1 MGEQA
6 FEWRIQKVL
15 ESKGWLCINVA
26 KSTPFDLVA
35 IKNMLPIVIELK
47 GKKTSYPQKQLLK
60 QRKLCKETGNEF
72 VIIRQSKK
80 KGKIIISEGY
90 SQGYLDTGIKNVI
103 QRDLK
108 EWVEK
113 ID

>member
-6 FEWRIQKVL
+6 FEWRIQKIL
-15 ESKGWLCINVA
+15 KSKGYLVLNVA

-47 GKKTSYPQKQLLK
+47 GKKTPYRREQLLE
-60 QRKLCKETGNEF
+60 QIKLCKETGNEF
-72 VIIRQSKK
+72 IIIRQSKK

-90 SQGYLDTGIKNVI
+90 SQEYLDTGIANAIKK
-103 QRDLK
+103 DLK
-108 EWVEK
+108 EWVE
-113 ID
+113 